1 MNKLNQ
7 LKTPKERLVE
17 LVDKVLYDE
26 LFVESISISRSTK
39 DTGAKVL
46 LVELELNSNDR

>member
-17 LVDKVLYDE
+17 LMDKVLYDE
-26 LFVESISISRSTK
+26 LSVESISISRSTADNGTK
-39 DTGAKVL
+39 TL
-46 LVELELNSNDR
+46 LVELELNLNDR